1 MRAFV
6 TGATGFIGGH
16 VAKKLRARGD
26 EVVALVR
33 TPAKASELARIGCE
47 LVEGDL
53 ADTSTLRKGMQD
65 CDSVF
70 HIAAAYKVGIW
81 EDECE
86 RMRAANV
93 TGTRNVMEAA
103 VDAEVSRIL
112 YVSTIG
118 YYGNTRGEVVDEAF
132 VRTDKDWLTCYDE
145 TKYLAHEI
153 VKELCVKG
161 APVVIAH
168 PGGVYGPDDPSDLG
182 VMLDRVRKGWLKVM
196 VMPNVGFNFLH
207 VDDASDGILLV
218 HDEGRIGESY
228 NLGGELTT
236 LGELIKTVAELSGR
250 KAPRREIPIGVIK
263 ASVGPWRVLG
273 PLMGFPP
280 NLRELIKASNGVTY
294 WATDDKA
301 RRELGYAPR
310 GLEAGL
316 RGFIGRRS

>member
-1 MRAFV
+1 MKAFV

-26 EVVALVR
+26 DVVALVR
-33 TPAKASELARIGCE
+33 TPSKATELARIGCD

-53 ADTSTLRKGMQD
+53 ADTSTLRTGMAG

-81 EDECE
+81 QDECE
-86 RMRAANV
+86 QMHAANV
-93 TGTRNVMEAA
+93 DGTRNVMQAA
-103 VDAEVSRIL
+103 VDAGASRIL

-118 YYGNTRGEVVDEAF
+118 YYGNTRGEVVDETF
-132 VRTDKDWLTCYDE
+132 IRRDKDWLTCYDE
-145 TKYLAHEI
+145 TKYLAHE
-153 VKELCVKG
+153 VVDEFSATG

-218 HDEGRIGESY
+218 HDKGRIGETY
-228 NLGGELTT
+228 NLGGEITT

-250 KAPRREIPIGVIK
+250 KPPTREIPIGVIK

-280 NLRELIKASNGVTY
+280 NLRELIKASDGVTY

-301 RRELGYAPR
+301 RRELGYTPR
-310 GLEAGL
+310 GLAAGL
-316 RGFIGRRS
+316 REFIGRPS